1 MGVRTVPNEE
11 KQAEPVSFETKM
23 EKAAY
28 LKKDMLSHGDIAAND
43 MYEKL
48 AVEGISHRT
57 AEDTRKSMGIR
68 CYRKMKQWYWSI
80 KPQEE

>member
-1 MGVRTVPNEE
+1 VSTVSPIEE
-11 KQAEPVSFETKM
+11 KRAEPPAFETKM

-28 LKKDMLSHGDIAAND
+28 LIKELLSQGDIRSTD

-48 AVEGISHRT
+48 KAEGISQRT

-80 KPQEE
+80 KSQEE